1 MNMKKKISKKN
12 NPRNGKILINID
24 TIPNILKMPGQEKFA
39 KDSLRQELEQDLD
52 NRILRYKELPAIM
65 VQMKSDKDE
74 YVKLLHEARKLYIE
88 GRFYSCITM
97 CGVTSERIA
106 KDILKRII
114 LIKKLDGTNPS
125 IFFKQLDRVP
135 MDVVRELIISA
146 GAVDSSLRDDFT
158 KLAGLRDKYVH
169 ARSIESQNDAR
180 KAVKHLHNIV
190 EGTVSVFKKY
200 KIQQGKLVPK

>member
-1 MNMKKKISKKN
+1 MKEKGTSKKN
-12 NPRNGKILINID
+12 NSGDKKILINID

-52 NRILRYKELPAIM
+52 NRISRYKELPAIM

-114 LIKKLDGTNPS
+114 LIKKLNGTNPS
-125 IFFKQLDRVP
+125 NFFKQLDRIP
-135 MDVVRELIISA
+135 MDVVRELIIAA
-146 GAVDSSLRDDFT
+146 GAVDSSLRNDFT
-158 KLAGLRDKYVH
+158 KLADLRDKYVH

-180 KAVKHLHNIV
+180 KAVKHLHAIV

-200 KIQQGKLVPK
+200 KIQQGKLVLK